1 MGISF
6 SLKRF
11 AWCGDDSHYLRSKLD
26 AANSKVER
34 LQQLCVKQEPF
45 CRVLRVGS
53 PLTEVENTQYNP
65 DRSSSSESLCWQS
78 WCPICKRPLEVTA
91 LGSGELYHPVS
102 GNRSW
107 HRHAYVTT
115 LWGEGSGFVLGAL
128 VLGQALLQTRTKHE
142 LVLLHTN
149 DVSQHSLRLLGR
161 VWTLYLVDYV
171 AANENLFLGGSCSR
185 FSGVFTKLHALGLT
199 QFEKVLLLD
208 IDLAILGSMD
218 ALFDLEAPAALW
230 RGQAQTMEHGF
241 PIDGRCFFGGA
252 DVDWV
257 QTGGINAG
265 VMLLAPDAGVH
276 QRMLREVEAISHPER
291 IAGAGPEQDYLSRYF
306 APHWHHLSVMYN
318 CQLHHIW
325 YGLDSAVREYTGV
338 WGDAT
343 QPDITH
349 GSLLYCASLP
359 PNCSE
364 LPVFKSI
371 ASWQVVANLSLGSTF
386 VALSG
391 GVLCGD
397 CPMIPLKSID
407 GVVDGRHVRVLPC
420 LSQRSEASRGCAALW
435 VPPRLS
441 MDLSNVS
448 VIHFS
453 GEFKM
458 WHRDFLGS
466 ENIDDFVDRYLV
478 TNNPDHVRLWMSRTG
493 LEAEYVELGLKYVS
507 GSGLCP
513 VNPDLAAAPLVAIID
528 AAVERIRSLTKQ
540 AAVAWF
546 NGLDDFVRL
555 NTSSSSL
562 EELLR
567 CIGPPGGYL
576 ARDCVELFWNREQRW
591 YIAEVRRVR
600 DDGKLELVF
609 GDEFD
614 RSSAVVNVNVV
625 RPHLHNGDHVKL
637 YWESEA
643 TWYSASVVEVLFGGK
658 VRLAFDE
665 SRMWP
670 AGRFGTNEFRVH
682 LSRLPLSES

>member
-1 MGISF
+1 MGNSF

-11 AWCGDDSHYLRSKLD
+11 LCCGYDSHYLRSKLD
-26 AANSKVER
+26 AANINVER
-34 LQQLCVKQEPF
+34 LQQARVKQEPF
-45 CRVLRVGS
+45 CTVLRVGS
-53 PLTEVENTQYNP
+53 PLTEVENTQCNP

-78 WCPICKRPLEVTA
+78 WCPICKRPLEVTVSV
-91 LGSGELYHPVS
+91 GDELYHPVS

-107 HRHAYVTT
+107 HRYAYVTT

-128 VLGQALLQTRTKHE
+128 VLGQALLQTGTKHE
-142 LVLLHTN
+142 LILLHTN

-171 AANENLFLGGSCSR
+171 DANENLFLGGSCSR
-185 FSGVFTKLHALGLT
+185 FSGVFTKVHALGLT

-218 ALFDLEAPAALW
+218 ELFDLEAPAALW

-252 DVDWV
+252 GVDWV
-257 QTGGINAG
+257 QIGGINAG
-265 VMLLAPDAGVH
+265 VMLLAPDDVVH

-306 APHWHHLSVMYN
+306 APHWHHLSVIYN
-318 CQLHHIW
+318 WQLHHMW
-325 YGLDSAVREYTGV
+325 YGLDNAVQEYTGV
-338 WGDAT
+338 WRDAT
-343 QPDITH
+343 QPDITY
-349 GSLLYCASLP
+349 GSLLYCSSLP

-364 LPVFKSI
+364 LPVFKST
-371 ASWQVVANLSLGSTF
+371 ASCDVVANFSLGSTF

-391 GVLCGD
+391 AVLCGD

-407 GVVDGRHVRVLPC
+407 GVVDGRHVKVLPC
-420 LSQRSEASRGCAALW
+420 PFQRSEASRGSAALW

-466 ENIDDFVDRYLV
+466 ENIDDFVDRYLR
-478 TNNPDHVRLWMSRTG
+478 TNNPDHVRMWMSRTG
-493 LEAEYVELGLKYVS
+493 LAAEYVELGLKYVS

-513 VNPDLAAAPLVAIID
+513 VNPDLAAAPLFAIID
-528 AAVERIRSLTKQ
+528 AAVERIRTVTKQ

-546 NGLDDFVRL
+546 NALDDFVRL
-555 NTSSSSL
+555 NTSLSSL

-576 ARDCVELFWNREQRW
+576 ARDCVELFWAREQLW
-591 YIAEVRRVR
+591 YRAEVRRVR

-614 RSSAVVNVNVV
+614 RSSAVVDANLV
-625 RPHLHNGDHVKL
+625 RPYLFNGDHVKM

-643 TWYSASVVEVLFGGK
+643 TWYSASVLEVLFSGK

-665 SRMWP
+665 SRLWF
-670 AGRFGTNEFRVH
+670 AGKFGTNEFRVH
-682 LSRLPLSES
+682 LPRPPLSKS